1 MIGRAGKLAL
11 TILFGAGFCVRA
23 QTAGGFTA
31 TGSMTTPRQFHTA
44 TLLTNGKV
52 LVTGGL
58 IPCCTTWASAELY
71 DPSAGTF
78 TATGA
83 MASPR
88 YMHTATL
95 LPSGKVLIAGG
106 AFGQDNFALNSAELY
121 DSATGTFSPTGVMT
135 SARYFHTA
143 TLLNNGLVLIAGGHA
158 SGEAP
163 LAELYDPST
172 GIFTSTGL
180 TDGGGTATLL
190 PNGKVLFADSGIG
203 ELYDPATGTF
213 TRTGAPIDP
222 GTQPAAVLLTNGKVL
237 IAGGDVGDGFVGTAS
252 ASIYD
257 PATGAFSL
265 TGSMTAGIDDW
276 LAGALLPDGKVLISG
291 ENRTSGC
298 ENSPSGCL
306 GTAELYDPITGTFSS
321 PGNSQS
327 EEGHA
332 ETLLPDGTLLI
343 SGGWYFCGFMPAP
356 GCGGTL
362 ANAEIYH
369 PGLLVSAPQ
378 LFSVS
383 GDGKGQGA
391 IWHSATGEIA
401 ASSSPAVAGDA
412 LSMYAA
418 NLAEGGVIP
427 PLVAISGKLAEILYF
442 GDAPRYSGYFQVNF
456 RVPNGVTAGPAVA
469 VRLTYLGRPS
479 NELSIAVQ

>member
-1 MIGRAGKLAL
+1 MDYRILGRGHEPMIGRGGKLAL
-11 TILFGAGFCVRA
+11 TILFGAACCARA
-23 QTAGGFTA
+23 QIAGGFTA

-52 LVTGGL
+52 LIAGGEG
-58 IPCCTTWASAELY
+58 ICCVAWASAELY
-71 DPSAGTF
+71 DPSTSAF
-78 TATGA
+78 TATGG
-83 MASPR
+83 MTTPR
-88 YMHTATL
+88 FLHTATL

-121 DSATGTFSPTGVMT
+121 DPSTGTFSPTGGMT

-143 TLLNNGLVLIAGGHA
+143 TLLNNGQVLIAGGYA
-158 SGEAP
+158 SGEVP

-172 GIFTSTGL
+172 GTFTSTGL

-190 PNGKVLFADSGIG
+190 PNGNVLFAAIGIA

-213 TRTGAPIDP
+213 THTGGPIDP
-222 GTQPAAVLLTNGKVL
+222 GVQPVALLLTNGKVL
-237 IAGGDVGDGFVGTAS
+237 IAGGDVGDGFEGTAS

-298 ENSPSGCL
+298 ENSPGGCL

-369 PGLLVSAPQ
+369 PGVLVSGPQ

-391 IWHSATGEIA
+391 IWHSTTGEIA
-401 ASSSPAVAGDA
+401 SASSPAVAGEA

-427 PLVAISGKLAEILYF
+427 P
-442 GDAPRYSGYFQVNF
+442 
-456 RVPNGVTAGPAVA
+456 
-469 VRLTYLGRPS
+469 
-479 NELSIAVQ
+479 

>member
-1 MIGRAGKLAL
+1 M
-11 TILFGAGFCVRA
+11 
-23 QTAGGFTA
+23 
-31 TGSMTTPRQFHTA
+31 
-44 TLLTNGKV
+44 
-52 LVTGGL
+52 
-58 IPCCTTWASAELY
+58 
-71 DPSAGTF
+71 
-78 TATGA
+78 
-83 MASPR
+83 
-88 YMHTATL
+88 
-95 LPSGKVLIAGG
+95 IAGG
-106 AFGQDNFALNSAELY
+106 AFGQDNSALNSAELY
-121 DSATGTFSPTGVMT
+121 DPATGTFSPTGVMT

-143 TLLNNGLVLIAGGHA
+143 TLLNNGQVLIAGGYA
-158 SGEAP
+158 SGEVP

-190 PNGKVLFADSGIG
+190 PNGTVLFADSGIA

-213 TRTGAPIDP
+213 THLADPIEPGA
-222 GTQPAAVLLTNGKVL
+222 QPAAVLLTNGKVL
-237 IAGGDVGDGFVGTAS
+237 IAGGDVGAGFEGTAS

-257 PATGAFSL
+257 LATGAFSV
-265 TGSMTAGIDDW
+265 TGSMTVGIDDW

-298 ENSPSGCL
+298 ENSPVGCL

-321 PGNSQS
+321 PGYSQS

-362 ANAEIYH
+362 AKAEIYH
-369 PGLLVSAPQ
+369 PGVLVSAPQ
-378 LFSVS
+378 LFSAS

-391 IWHSATGEIA
+391 IWHSTTGEIA
-401 ASSSPAVAGDA
+401 TSSSPAVAGEA

-427 PLVAISGKLAEILYF
+427 PQVAIGGKLAEILFF
-442 GDAPRYSGYFQVNF
+442 GDAPGYPGYYQVNF
-456 RVPNGVTAGPAVA
+456 RMPNGVTPGSAVPL
-469 VRLTYLGRPS
+469 RLTYIGRLS
-479 NELSIAVQ
+479 NEVTMGAQ